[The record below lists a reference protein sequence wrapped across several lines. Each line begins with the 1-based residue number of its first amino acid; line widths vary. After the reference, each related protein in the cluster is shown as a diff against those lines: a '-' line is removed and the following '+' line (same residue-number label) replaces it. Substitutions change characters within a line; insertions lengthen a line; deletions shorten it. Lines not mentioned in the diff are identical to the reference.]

1 MIQATLDS
9 ADGRAMIYSSTP
21 MRIGRLGRPEEL
33 ARLLAFLA
41 SPDNGFTVGQT
52 VYCDGGA
59 EATLRPEKV

>member
-1 MIQATLDS
+1 
-9 ADGRAMIYSSTP
+9 MIYSSTP